1 MRRAG
6 RIAALTGAAAAA
18 FAAGEVYRYI
28 FCRNSGIIGR
38 LHEPRGHKEDYYLH
52 RDGDAERLRRCRCI
66 RLELTNDRGDTLEGY
81 YYPCSSAPCG
91 RIAFIVHGYRSEHLE
106 TAGMYYDYYMSRGFD
121 LFTCDLTAAGES
133 GGATAMISSRAVM

>member
-52 RDGDAERLRRCRCI
+52 RD
-66 RLELTNDRGDTLEGY
+66 RG
-81 YYPCSSAPCG
+81 
-91 RIAFIVHGYRSEHLE
+91 R
-106 TAGMYYDYYMSRGFD
+106 
-121 LFTCDLTAAGES
+121 
-133 GGATAMISSRAVM
+133 

>member
-81 YYPCSSAPCG
+81 YYPCSGAPCG
-91 RIAFIVHGYRSEHLE
+91 RIDFTSSSIEDVPETETTILE
-106 TAGMYYDYYMSRGFD
+106 
-121 LFTCDLTAAGES
+121 
-133 GGATAMISSRAVM
+133 ISLSVSTFG

>member
-6 RIAALTGAAAAA
+6 RIAALTSAAAAA

-38 LHEPRGHKEDYYLH
+38 LHEPRGHKDDYYLH

-81 YYPCSSAPCG
+81 YYPCSDAPCG

-106 TAGMYYDYYMSRGFD
+106 TAGMYYDYYKSRGFD

-133 GGATAMISSRAVM
+133 GATAMISSRAVM